1 MQSRIIKTSLIAVAL
16 LMSANMSLAA
26 VEAKP
31 AAAVETKSTGA
42 AKTPDAKSMKP
53 VPKKAKRINPVDINS
68 ASKAELMKL
77 PGINDE
83 AAGKIIAGRPYLS
96 KADLITQNT
105 LSSGSYEE
113 IKAMV
118 IAKQNKASAAKLE
131 EMKKA
136 TAKKKN

>member
-1 MQSRIIKTSLIAVAL
+1 MQRRILKTSLITVTL
-16 LMSANMSLAA
+16 LLSASLSLAA
-26 VEAKP
+26 PVEAKP
-31 AAAVETKSTGA
+31 VSPTEAKA
-42 AKTPDAKSMKP
+42 AKTTDTKAKKAAP
-53 VPKKAKRINPVDINS
+53 QKAKRINPVDINS

-83 AAGKIIAGRPYLS
+83 IAGKIIAGRPYLS
-96 KADLITQNT
+96 KADLLTQNI
-105 LSSGSYEE
+105 LSSGVYEE
-113 IKAMV
+113 LKALV